1 MKINTKRLALRALSS
16 AELELYVSHPKRL
29 TAVLGLS
36 EPLMPLNEHFKKVY
50 HLKSKRIEDEPSS
63 LLYNTYFIIIL
74 KESQTA
80 IGSLGLKGKPDAD
93 GLVEVGY
100 AIDEDFQNNGYM
112 KEALEGFLEW
122 VLKLKEVS
130 GVNACTSRINIA
142 SQRVLMACGFDLIYT
157 DCDLLVWR
165 YTSI

>member
-1 MKINTKRLALRALSS
+1 MKINTKRLELRALSS
-16 AELELYVSHPKRL
+16 AELESYVNSPERL
-29 TAVLGLS
+29 TTSLGLAVPLIPLS
-36 EPLMPLNEHFKKVY
+36 EHLKKVY
-50 HLKSKRIEDEPSS
+50 HLKSKRVEDEPSS

-74 KESQTA
+74 KETKTP
-80 IGSLGLKGKPDAD
+80 IGSLGLKGKPDTD

-100 AIDEDFQNNGYM
+100 AIEENFQNNGYM

-142 SQRVLMACGFDLIYT
+142 SQRVLIACGFDLIYT

-165 YTSI
+165 YTSL